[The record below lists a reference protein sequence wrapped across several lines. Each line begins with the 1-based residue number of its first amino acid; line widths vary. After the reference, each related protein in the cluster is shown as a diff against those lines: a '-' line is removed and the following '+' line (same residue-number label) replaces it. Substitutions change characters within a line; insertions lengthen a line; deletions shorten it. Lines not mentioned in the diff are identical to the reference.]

1 MSSFLQASNRRFSVV
16 GDGYPGA
23 VSLSFPVTNIL
34 AAYINHK
41 SHSFSQ
47 ILSDACINWG
57 SFYLENLI
65 RRKPG
70 HCFEQHLLPFPPLTP
85 MQRPQHQRNA
95 TKSVN
100 RAVSFES
107 PLKLLPLHLT
117 CGLGLALGFWV
128 AFIIYSLT
136 IIQNSAETLL
146 ILWAVEALVVIPL
159 YSLFRHDTDQCSF
172 VKAIVRGLLG
182 LPAGALMNALGAIVL
197 GAPVGIQHF
206 KKTVHWSLLM
216 SLFTFVPAAAVY
228 GSSWTDW
235 HRIFAHTKSVGST
248 DLIICL
254 SAHGAVI
261 GAWFGAWPMPLDW
274 ERPWQEWPICVT
286 YGAIFGYSIGLVVS
300 FGFVVYNYRVHH
312 TKTD

>member
-1 MSSFLQASNRRFSVV
+1 MAALTVQMHSVETSYGKALQIIGKLSSFSNLSLC
-16 GDGYPGA
+16 D
-23 VSLSFPVTNIL
+23 VSLFR
-34 AAYINHK
+34 AA
-41 SHSFSQ
+41 FAT
-47 ILSDACINWG
+47 LSTTDTM
-57 SFYLENLI
+57 
-65 RRKPG
+65 
-70 HCFEQHLLPFPPLTP
+70 QH
-85 MQRPQHQRNA
+85 PQHQKA

-107 PLKLLPLHLT
+107 PLTFLPLHLT

-128 AFIIYSLT
+128 AFNIYSLT

-146 ILWAVEALVVIPL
+146 ILWVVEALVVIPL
-159 YSLFRHDTDQCSF
+159 YSLFRHDTDLCSF
-172 VKAIVRGLLG
+172 LKAIVRGLLG
-182 LPAGALMNALGAIVL
+182 LPAGALVNALGAIVL
-197 GAPVGIQHF
+197 GAPVGIQHL

-235 HRIFAHTKSVGST
+235 HRIFAHTKPVGST

-286 YGAIFGYSIGLVVS
+286 YGAVFGYSIGLVVS

-312 TKTD
+312 TKAD